1 MAGLKPEEFWNMTP
15 REFEYWMDGF
25 KWRMDNEAL
34 IKAHF
39 TACIMNMFSNKRI
52 RATDLWKIGNPT
64 KKRKNK
70 INKETAEELLSRIGP
85 EAIPIRR
92 K

>member
-1 MAGLKPEEFWNMTP
+1 MAGIKPDEFWEMTP
-15 REFEYWMDGF
+15 REYEYWMDGF

-39 TACIMNMFSNKRI
+39 TACLMNMFTSRKI
-52 RATDLWKIGNPT
+52 KPSDLWKTT
-64 KKRKNK
+64 KQPKKHK
-70 INKETAEELLSRIGP
+70 KVIDQSAFEEIIATMGP
-85 EAIPIRR
+85 DAIPIKR

>member
-34 IKAHF
+34 VMAHF
-39 TACIMNMFSNKRI
+39 TACIMNMFSNKRV

-85 EAIPIRR
+85 DAIPIRR

>member
-1 MAGLKPEEFWNMTP
+1 MAGIKPDEFWEMTP
-15 REFEYWMDGF
+15 REYTYWMDGF

-39 TACIMNMFSNKRI
+39 TACLMNMFTSKKI
-52 RATDLWKIGNPT
+52 KASDLWKTTNQAP
-64 KKRKNK
+64 KRKK
-70 INKETAEELLSRIGP
+70 PIDQSAFEETLAAMGP
-85 EAIPIRR
+85 DAIPLKR

>member
-15 REFEYWMDGF
+15 REYEYWMDGF

-39 TACIMNMFSNKRI
+39 TACLMNMFTSRKI
-52 RATDLWKIGNPT
+52 KPSDLWKTT
-64 KKRKNK
+64 KQPKKHK
-70 INKETAEELLSRIGP
+70 KVIDQSAFEEIIATMGP
-85 EAIPIRR
+85 DAIPIKR